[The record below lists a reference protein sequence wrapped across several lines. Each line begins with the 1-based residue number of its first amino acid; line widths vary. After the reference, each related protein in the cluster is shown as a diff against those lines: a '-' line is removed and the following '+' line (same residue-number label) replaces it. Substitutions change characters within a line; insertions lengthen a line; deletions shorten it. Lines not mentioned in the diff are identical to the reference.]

1 MITFEDA
8 RQGMAKLRDN
18 SVNMIFTDPPYISE
32 CIGLYEDL
40 AREAKRVLKPG
51 GYCFAYCGA
60 QFLPQIMQ
68 YMGTYLDWF
77 WLFEIKHNHGWP
89 RMFNKKLMVMSKP
102 VVVYTKGKPE
112 RLEWLVNLYDGD
124 ERSKQYHKW
133 GQGSNFPRKIISKLT
148 NEGDVILDPFVGGGT
163 TAKVCKELNRE
174 FIGFEINLELKPIVD
189 SRMAQE
195 CLSIFC

>member
-89 RMFNKKLMVMSKP
+89 RMFNKKS
-102 VVVYTKGKPE
+102 
-112 RLEWLVNLYDGD
+112 WLKNCYLGLALNAVNL
-124 ERSKQYHKW
+124 S
-133 GQGSNFPRKIISKLT
+133 L
-148 NEGDVILDPFVGGGT
+148 L
-163 TAKVCKELNRE
+163 
-174 FIGFEINLELKPIVD
+174 FIPDN
-189 SRMAQE
+189 
-195 CLSIFC
+195 